1 MDASEIEGLYRR
13 LGPFVYR
20 RCLRLLRD
28 PERAKDATQEVF
40 VRVIRNCG
48 QIRDEKGYLPYI
60 YRIATNHCLNVI
72 RDGRFE
78 TPAPPV
84 EDARASTA
92 AVQESTADIQTVF
105 QAVNE
110 SLDRQCMEIALMS
123 IVDGMT
129 QDEIADVLDLSRKT
143 VGRKLSRFRELVG
156 RVTKDEG

>member
-28 PERAKDATQEVF
+28 PEKARDATQEVF
-40 VRVIRNCG
+40 VRVLKNCG
-48 QIRDEKGYLPYI
+48 HIRDEKGYLPYI

-84 EDARASTA
+84 EGPKTSTGP
-92 AVQESTADIQTVF
+92 VQESSADLERILRAAET
-105 QAVNE
+105 
-110 SLDRQCMEIALMS
+110 SLDRQCVEIAYMS

-143 VGRKLSRFRELVG
+143 VGRKLGKFRELVG
-156 RVTKDEG
+156 RFSNAE